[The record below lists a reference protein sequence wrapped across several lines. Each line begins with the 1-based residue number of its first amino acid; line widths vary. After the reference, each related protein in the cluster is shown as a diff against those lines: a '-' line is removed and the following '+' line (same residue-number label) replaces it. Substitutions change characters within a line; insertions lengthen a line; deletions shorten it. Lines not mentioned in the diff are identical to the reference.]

1 MIGCPHPDLAS
12 LDLPSPAGCPTDS
25 RAGEG
30 QATAGRGGEGNG
42 QATTY
47 YQRRQVRRMRL
58 AVPSRSMSTTAG

>member
-1 MIGCPHPDLAS
+1 MIGSPHPDLVS
-12 LDLPSPAGCPTDS
+12 LDLPSPA